1 MTKQGRGTDQEVYN
15 GGAVAALD
23 ASGGDVAVAAA
34 ALLAEQDN
42 KIERLVSMVTD
53 DHDLVMKALE
63 DAMWNIDDAGMLLLD
78 PAGAES

>member
-1 MTKQGRGTDQEVYN
+1 
-15 GGAVAALD
+15 
-23 ASGGDVAVAAA
+23 
-34 ALLAEQDN
+34 
-42 KIERLVSMVTD
+42 MVTD